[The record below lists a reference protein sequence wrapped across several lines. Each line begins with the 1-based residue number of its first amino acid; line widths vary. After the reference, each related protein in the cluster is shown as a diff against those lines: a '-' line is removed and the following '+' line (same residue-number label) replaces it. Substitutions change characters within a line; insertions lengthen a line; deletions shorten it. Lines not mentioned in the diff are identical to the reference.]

1 MVKDR
6 TVLLTAGGK
15 TRLEEE
21 LEALQTKRLPDLTAR
36 IQEASQHGDVTD
48 NGEYEELKEERV
60 MVEAR
65 IRDLEQTLERAEIIR
80 RDAADDTV
88 GLGSKVTLRSDDGD
102 EETWVLVSP
111 EEAHALDGTI
121 STESPVGR
129 AVLGCRAGDSPTV
142 TTPGGSM
149 VFTVVGVA

>member
-6 TVLLTAGGK
+6 TVRLTAAGQA
-15 TRLEEE
+15 RLTGE
-21 LEALQTKRLPDLTAR
+21 LADLQTRRLPELTAR

-48 NGEYEELKEERV
+48 NGEYEELKEERATL
-60 MVEAR
+60 EAR
-65 IRDLEQTLERAEIIR
+65 IRDLEQTLERAEIIH

-111 EEAHALDGTI
+111 EEANALDGTI
-121 STESPVGR
+121 STASPVGR
-129 AVLGCRAGDSPTV
+129 AVLGCRAGDAPTV
-142 TTPGGSM
+142 TTPGGSI
-149 VFTVVGVA
+149 VFTVLSVA